1 MGVELMERLEATQ
14 TYDRTTEDV
23 GNIVELAHVN
33 IWVKEP
39 HLGHLFYVCGLGL
52 TRDPFGVTGISS
64 MWVNVGRSQF
74 HLPWGEA
81 PRMQA
86 TTGLVLPDLDV
97 LRKNL
102 TAVQKLLAGTRF
114 GFETVGDR
122 VDVTCPWGNRFRC
135 HAPDVERF
143 GITQVGIPYVE
154 FYSKPDGLAR
164 IVRFYQE
171 VVGTQAGVAEDET
184 GEYACVQAGP
194 EQRIVY
200 RETGSY
206 EREFWGHQIQ
216 IALADFSGPYA
227 KLKKLGLITRG
238 DEPASIPVRGR
249 GGRRHRRGAVH
260 DPARNAEH
268 ASSAFRAASH
278 HSRSSIDNTDLVQGG
293 ETQPTVMMRRDVRRP
308 AATLTEPDRPQP
320 ARAAGRPKC
329 WRISSPRLRIEEIDE
344 ATRVDED
351 VVGHDRG
358 LLRVPAGGCSGRRP
372 SAAKDPQCR
381 RSAVLHG
388 TRRG

>member
-1 MGVELMERLEATQ
+1 MGVELMERLEAAK

-86 TTGLVLPDLDV
+86 TTALVVPDLEV
-97 LRKNL
+97 LRRNL

-114 GFETVGDR
+114 GFETAGDR

-135 HAPDVERF
+135 YAPDVERF
-143 GITQVGIPYVE
+143 GVMQVGIPYVE
-154 FYSKPDGLAR
+154 FYAKPDSLAR

-171 VVGTQAGVAEDET
+171 VVDTQAGLAEDET
-184 GEYACVQAGP
+184 GPYAWVQAGP

-206 EREFWGHQIQ
+206 EREFWGHHIQ
-216 IALADFSGPYA
+216 ITLADFSGPYA
-227 KLKKLGLITRG
+227 KLKKLGLITEETNQHQYRFEDVVDVDTG
-238 DEPASIPVRGR
+238 EVLFTTQHETRSMRHPHFARHLINRASWM
-249 GGRRHRRGAVH
+249 
-260 DPARNAEH
+260 
-268 ASSAFRAASH
+268 
-278 HSRSSIDNTDLVQGG
+278 DNSNLVQGY
-293 ETQPTVMMRRDVRRP
+293 ES
-308 AATLTEPDRPQP
+308 QP
-320 ARAAGRPKC
+320 AVIMRKYARAGSR
-329 WRISSPRLRIEEIDE
+329 
-344 ATRVDED
+344 
-351 VVGHDRG
+351 
-358 LLRVPAGGCSGRRP
+358 
-372 SAAKDPQCR
+372 
-381 RSAVLHG
+381 
-388 TRRG
+388 